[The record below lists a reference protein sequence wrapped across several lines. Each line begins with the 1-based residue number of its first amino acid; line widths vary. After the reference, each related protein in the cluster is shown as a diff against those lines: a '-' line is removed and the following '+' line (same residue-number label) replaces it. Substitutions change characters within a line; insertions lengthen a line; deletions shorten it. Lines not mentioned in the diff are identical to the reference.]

1 MRDLDKSI
9 LKELDHQRLSGSVIS
24 SVMNKLN
31 TNNKKYQFLSYMISK
46 RNTILS
52 IAELFNKIKEI
63 N

>member
-46 RNTILS
+46 RNKG
-52 IAELFNKIKEI
+52 N
-63 N
+63 